1 MREIVFARSQRI
13 VRFQVVMACRHVCGK
28 GRFVDDQIAAREATH
43 GTLGRL
49 GSLADI
55 EIAALPFRIDP

>member
-1 MREIVFARSQRI
+1 
-13 VRFQVVMACRHVCGK
+13 MACRHVCGK